1 MPVKRLSLKLRR
13 RRSRDGQPC
22 GEGGTGGEFLRP
34 PNRSSHKNSNANHG
48 TNPKNQAN
56 CDQYNYEGCS
66 PAQMGKSGTSS
77 QEHQCIPQVIKTA
90 TTTSEHPPIPSEITV
105 HRPND
110 AQNSSEQ
117 QPARTNGVPAEIIT
131 ADCTYS
137 TEAGDHASSSSSPK
151 SSSSSTSSQSYKKPT
166 VLYGHQ
172 DIVWSVTRRRTLP
185 RDCRATRHW
194 LHELDTSSGSG
205 SSFGHDGQDDLDDL
219 SDEMMLAEVFD
230 LPLEKAAKPPP
241 PTYDECVHLGLFG
254 EGKAA
259 AAQDQ
264 DPQQQQQQQQAA
276 AAKPATSAKA
286 PLREE
291 IDDIVASLSLD
302 AAPTSSSAAAAP
314 TGAPTTVGG
323 SLYPRLGS
331 MRSVG
336 SK

>member
-56 CDQYNYEGCS
+56 CDQCNYEECS
-66 PAQMGKSGTSS
+66 PAQMVKTGTSS
-77 QEHQCIPQVIKTA
+77 QEHQCIPKVIKTA
-90 TTTSEHPPIPSEITV
+90 TTTTEHPPIPSEITV

-131 ADCTYS
+131 ADCKLS
-137 TEAGDHASSSSSPK
+137 IEAGDHASSSSSPK

-205 SSFGHDGQDDLDDL
+205 SSDGQDLDDL
-219 SDEMMLAEVFD
+219 SDEVMLAEVFD

-254 EGKAA
+254 EGEAA

-264 DPQQQQQQQQAA
+264 DPQQQQ
-276 AAKPATSAKA
+276 AAKSKSATSAKS

-302 AAPTSSSAAAAP
+302 AAPISSSSAAAAP
-314 TGAPTTVGG
+314 TGGG